1 MQEDNIEPS
10 ESFLYELGT
19 FLEKN
24 GRKAPFVVP
33 TKQGAPSKTTQVV
46 TPVTSDKGRFL
57 QAIVKNDL
65 TTAVALKK
73 Q

>member
-1 MQEDNIEPS
+1 MEPS

-33 TKQGAPSKTTQVV
+33 TKKQEAPPKTT
-46 TPVTSDKGRFL
+46 PVETSEMSDKGRFL
-57 QAIVKNDL
+57 QAIGKKDL
-65 TTAVALKK
+65 TTALALKK